1 MANSKDNSDNR
12 KPGPKP
18 GVSDGELKEAIEELG
33 SADVNELL
41 AYFDWSDRSN
51 VITRAKQLAERGEIV
66 HYRPSR
72 EHNFVSKEKFS
83 ELVNDKKFEL
93 AIKQQDVEMATTDE
107 VADEIGVETNISP
120 VFERLRKL
128 EDDGKVLSKGSGDVG
143 DLVWRVK

>member
-1 MANSKDNSDNR
+1 MANSKDNSDKR

-18 GVSDGELKEAIEELG
+18 GVSNGELKGAIEELG

-51 VITRAKQLAERGEIV
+51 VITRANQLAEQGEIV
-66 HYRPSR
+66 HYRPSL
-72 EHNFVSKEKFS
+72 EHNFVSKEKFD

-93 AIKQQDVEMATTDE
+93 AIKQQDGKMATTEE
-107 VADEIGVETNISP
+107 VADEIGVETNITP

-128 EDDGKVLSKGSGDVG
+128 ESDEKVVSKGSGDVG